1 MKNYEKY
8 TENIINNIKLLLENK
23 KNNTEKAILNFIEQD
38 KKITA
43 EIRKNKDFFAF
54 EYLRTIFKLDNYS
67 WICFLI
73 SVFNKLENQDI
84 NPIEKVSEIFFK
96 NKSRSEFY
104 ELNQDLK
111 SKAFYLFLDKNT
123 KIDKNIFD
131 FVMSNGK
138 SNISSREF
146 SVYFPKNTKKEKEK
160 IVRENEAINLC
171 KVCKISMQNI
181 YFIIS
186 GEKGIG
192 KKTLVKKIA
201 SILSKALI
209 IINIEKCLNSESNFS
224 DIITTVLRQVLLT
237 NGLVCFDGIELIKNR
252 KRRLEFILSMSKNY
266 SKNSFFILNENSNQ
280 KINWQLENFDKNIV
294 WIKYPVKNLN
304 NEQIL
309 KIWEDKTKNLNL
321 KKLVDLNEIAG
332 TFKLTPGQVNN
343 AANLIFSEKILNGK
357 ITKKIIFNSIQ
368 KTVQANFGEN
378 AYLIKTENTWDDL
391 IIPEQDKKM
400 IINIC
405 KQQKIKNIVFE
416 KWELEKRI
424 NYGLGLSLLFSGP
437 PGTGKTMVAGIIAN
451 EMGLELYRADLSRI
465 VSKYIGETEKNLS
478 SLFDEAE
485 KSNSI
490 LLFDETDALF
500 SQRTNIKDSKDR
512 GANLEISYLL
522 QRIENHNGICIM
534 TTNYIENIDKAFFRR
549 ISYVFHFPKPDKKNR
564 KKIWKNIFGTHV
576 PLEKNIDFDF
586 ISNFELSGGSIK
598 NIVISACLKAAQAK
612 SKVNMTHIL
621 KSVEYELK
629 KQGYM
634 PLKSDFAEYS
644 YLL

>member
-23 KNNTEKAILNFIEQD
+23 KNNTDEAILNFIEQD

-43 EIRKNKDFFAF
+43 EIQKNKDFFAF

-73 SVFNKLENQDI
+73 SVLNALENQNID
-84 NPIEKVSEIFFK
+84 PIDKVSEIFFK
-96 NKSRSEFY
+96 DKSKSEFFS
-104 ELNQDLK
+104 LNQNLI
-111 SKAFYLFLDKNT
+111 SNSFSLFLDKNK
-123 KIDKNIFD
+123 KIDKNIFY

-146 SVYFPKNTKKEKEK
+146 SVYFPSKEK
-160 IVRENEAINLC
+160 IIREKEATNLC
-171 KVCKISMQNI
+171 KVCKVSMQNI

-192 KKTLVKKIA
+192 KKTLVKRTA

-224 DIITTVLRQVLLT
+224 DIIITVLRQVRLM
-237 NGLVCFDGIELIKNR
+237 NGIVCFDGIELIKSR
-252 KRRLEFILSMSKNY
+252 KRRLEFILSIAKNY
-266 SKNSFFILNENSNQ
+266 SKNSFFIINENSNQ
-280 KINWQLENFDKNIV
+280 KIDLQLENFDKNIV

-309 KIWEDKTKNLNL
+309 KIWENKTKNLNI

-332 TFKLTPGQVNN
+332 TFRLTPGQINN

-405 KQQKIKNIVFE
+405 KQQKIRNIVFE
-416 KWELEKRI
+416 KWKLEKRV
-424 NYGLGLSLLFSGP
+424 NYGRGLSLLFSGP

-478 SLFDEAE
+478 NLFDEAE

-564 KKIWKNIFGTHV
+564 KKIWENIFGAHV

-629 KQGYM
+629 KQGYT

>member
-1 MKNYEKY
+1 MENYEKY
-8 TENIINNIKLLLENK
+8 IEDVIDNIKLLLNSEK
-23 KNNTEKAILNFIEQD
+23 DKTEETVLNFIKNDE
-38 KKITA
+38 KITK
-43 EIRKNKDFFAF
+43 EIQKNKEFCAF

-73 SVFNKLENQDI
+73 SVLNELESQNID
-84 NPIEKVSEIFFK
+84 PIDKVSEIFFK
-96 NKSRSEFY
+96 DKSKSEFFNLSQNLS
-104 ELNQDLK
+104 LN
-111 SKAFYLFLDKNT
+111 AFSLFLDKNK

-138 SNISSREF
+138 ADVSSREF
-146 SVYFPKNTKKEKEK
+146 SVYFPSKEK
-160 IVRENEAINLC
+160 IIREKEAINLY
-171 KVCKISMQNI
+171 KVCKVSMQNI
-181 YFIIS
+181 YFIIN

-192 KKTLVKKIA
+192 KKTLVKRTA
-201 SILSKALI
+201 SILAKALI
-209 IINIEKCLNSESNFS
+209 IVDIDKCLNSESNFS
-224 DIITTVLRQVLLT
+224 DIITTVLRQVRLM
-237 NGLVCFDGIELIKNR
+237 NGMVCFDGIELIKNR
-252 KRRLEFILSMSKNY
+252 KRRLEFILKMAKNY
-266 SKNSFFILNENSNQ
+266 SKNSFFISNEKIDLN
-280 KINWQLENFDKNIV
+280 LENFDQSVV
-294 WIKYPVKNLN
+294 WIKYPIKNLN

-309 KIWEDKTKNLNL
+309 KIWQSKLKNKNLEIE
-321 KKLVDLNEIAG
+321 KLINLNEIAG
-332 TFKLTPGQVNN
+332 TFRLTPGQINL
-343 AANLIFSEKILNGK
+343 ASNLIFSEKILNGK

-378 AYLIKTENTWDDL
+378 AHLIKTENTWDDL
-391 IIPEQDKKM
+391 IIPEQDKQM
-400 IINIC
+400 IIDIC

-416 KWELEKRI
+416 KWKLEKRI
-424 NYGLGLSLLFSGP
+424 NYGRGLSFLFSGP
-437 PGTGKTMVAGIIAN
+437 PGTGKTMAAGIIAN

-478 SLFDEAE
+478 NLFDEAE

-500 SQRTNIKDSKDR
+500 SQRTSVKDAKDR

-522 QRIENHNGICIM
+522 QRIENHSGICIM

-549 ISYVFHFPKPDKKNR
+549 ISYVFHFPKPNKKDR
-564 KKIWKNIFGTHV
+564 KKIWENIFGANV
-576 PLEKNIDFDF
+576 PLDKNIDFDF

-598 NIVISACLKAAQAK
+598 NIVISACLKAAQTK
-612 SKVNMTHIL
+612 SKVDMSHIL

-629 KQGYM
+629 KQGYT